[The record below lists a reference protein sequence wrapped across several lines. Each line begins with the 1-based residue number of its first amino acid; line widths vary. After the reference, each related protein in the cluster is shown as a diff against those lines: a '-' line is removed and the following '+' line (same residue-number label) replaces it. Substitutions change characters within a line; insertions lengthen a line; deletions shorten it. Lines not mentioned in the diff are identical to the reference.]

1 MVLAADG
8 DQRGTILVTA
18 PQIWIR
24 LLHRFHAEYI
34 ITTIITIIVIAIIIM
49 RVLASIIRVGRRGL

>member
-1 MVLAADG
+1 MVLADG

-34 ITTIITIIVIAIIIM
+34 ITAIITIIVIVIIIIS
-49 RVLASIIRVGRRGL
+49 VLASIIRVGRRGL